1 MPHGDR
7 AMIRESRPA
16 AGIRSGRPAGRG
28 HAQAIRGDSAHGR
41 FGSGAETGAVTPA
54 RRVPAGTAKRR
65 RSPGVRNQVGIRQRL
80 CGKVTFG
87 ERGRSQLDGCC
98 PP

>member
-28 HAQAIRGDSAHGR
+28 MHKRFGAIRARGDSGQGR
-41 FGSGAETGAVTPA
+41 FGSGAEPGAVTPA
-54 RRVPAGTAKRR
+54 RRVPAGAAE
-65 RSPGVRNQVGIRQRL
+65 RNQVGIRQRL
-80 CGKVTFG
+80 CGKLTFG
-87 ERGRSQLDGCC
+87 ERGRSQLDGSC